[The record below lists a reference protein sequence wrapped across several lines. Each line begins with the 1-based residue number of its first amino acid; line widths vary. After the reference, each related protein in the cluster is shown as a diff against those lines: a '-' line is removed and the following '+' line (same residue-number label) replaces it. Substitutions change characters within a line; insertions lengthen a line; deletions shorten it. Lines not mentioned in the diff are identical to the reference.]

1 MKTYR
6 VATIPCDGIGKEVI
20 PQPDSQSSK
29 RWPLSE
35 NSFTFE
41 CRAAV
46 KSRNRDCLFSIPFRD
61 LTAQSLQLKP
71 GLLHLNPR

>member
-1 MKTYR
+1 MKTFR
-6 VATIPCDGIGKEVI
+6 VATIAGDGIGKEVI

-41 CRAAV
+41 FENFDWGGDYYRENLV
-46 KSRNRDCLFSIPFRD
+46 RLFRGVG
-61 LTAQSLQLKP
+61 QK
-71 GLLHLNPR
+71 